1 MQQNE
6 EIYYINPVPSDPK
19 CMYITSRLINQEVER
34 GHLQYQIIPEL
45 LIKLSITNEELLDFI
60 IEEITEDNLK
70 RLLPLTKT
78 AGDINDYKLLLVIK
92 SKRDNNLICLKGAL
106 LNKKTNRIALMTSFN
121 NETHITRAIK
131 SHDSN
136 YFIGH
141 YRLSAPPKF
150 WSELIKIVKQ
160 EVNTNNTNN
169 SKCKTNVPKIHK
181 KLIWETYIGI
191 DKGREKCLCCN
202 MNNIDPFDFHM
213 GHIIPKSKG
222 GSMCKENLRPICS
235 QCNHSMN
242 NENMIDFMKRL
253 NYDIERLKYDSEQNQ
268 DPKLVQNQDSKLT
281 IKCIMRNNQW
291 DRHKNVF
298 DTIIYTKKIVSPWG
312 HWKETNKLFN
322 EGKFNNEKFS
332 HIFIN
337 DININDYILMF
348 HKTYDYALVLKIT
361 SESIAERLNNI
372 IILRENKCN
381 HTPLVKDCKECNDS
395 ILEIFSSK
403 YFEENHKLYT
413 KYLNE
418 DYKFENMYAIIRN
431 VEIIGKINN
440 TCDVF
445 NKGKNLQNSI
455 SRRTFEIDKKDI
467 NEQLDR
473 NIDSKKND
481 QIDSDNNIIL

>member
-1 MQQNE
+1 
-6 EIYYINPVPSDPK
+6 
-19 CMYITSRLINQEVER
+19 
-34 GHLQYQIIPEL
+34 
-45 LIKLSITNEELLDFI
+45 
-60 IEEITEDNLK
+60 
-70 RLLPLTKT
+70 
-78 AGDINDYKLLLVIK
+78 
-92 SKRDNNLICLKGAL
+92 
-106 LNKKTNRIALMTSFN
+106 
-121 NETHITRAIK
+121 
-131 SHDSN
+131 
-136 YFIGH
+136 
-141 YRLSAPPKF
+141 
-150 WSELIKIVKQ
+150 
-160 EVNTNNTNN
+160 
-169 SKCKTNVPKIHK
+169 
-181 KLIWETYIGI
+181 
-191 DKGREKCLCCN
+191 
-202 MNNIDPFDFHM
+202 
-213 GHIIPKSKG
+213 
-222 GSMCKENLRPICS
+222 
-235 QCNHSMN
+235 
-242 NENMIDFMKRL
+242 
-253 NYDIERLKYDSEQNQ
+253 
-268 DPKLVQNQDSKLT
+268 
-281 IKCIMRNNQW
+281 MRNNQW

-361 SESIAERLNNI
+361 SESIVERLNDI
-372 IILRENKCN
+372 IVLRENKCN

>member
-1 MQQNE
+1 MQ
-6 EIYYINPVPSDPK
+6 
-19 CMYITSRLINQEVER
+19 
-34 GHLQYQIIPEL
+34 
-45 LIKLSITNEELLDFI
+45 
-60 IEEITEDNLK
+60 
-70 RLLPLTKT
+70 
-78 AGDINDYKLLLVIK
+78 
-92 SKRDNNLICLKGAL
+92 
-106 LNKKTNRIALMTSFN
+106 SFN
-121 NETHITRAIK
+121 NETHNARSIR
-131 SHDSN
+131 SHDPN

-160 EVNTNNTNN
+160 ETNTNNTNNTNINNSNIINTNNTNNTNINNSNIINTNN
-169 SKCKTNVPKIHK
+169 SKCKTNIPKIHK

-213 GHIIPKSKG
+213 GHVIPKSKG
-222 GSMCKENLRPICS
+222 GTMSKENLRPICS

-242 NENMIDFMKRL
+242 NENMVDFMKRL
-253 NYDIERLKYDSEQNQ
+253 NYDVERLKYNSEQIQ
-268 DPKLVQNQDSKLT
+268 DPNSDQTQDPKLT

-291 DRHKNVF
+291 DRHTNVF
-298 DTIIYTKKIVSPWG
+298 DTIIYTKKIISPWA

-322 EGKFNNEKFS
+322 ENKFNNEKFS

-361 SESIAERLNNI
+361 SEPIAERLNDI

-381 HTPLVKDCKECNDS
+381 HTPLVKNCKECNDS

-440 TCDVF
+440 TCDAF
-445 NKGKNLQNSI
+445 IKGKHLQNSI
-455 SRRTFEIDKKDI
+455 SRRTFEIHKKDI
-467 NEQLDR
+467 NESLE
-473 NIDSKKND
+473 IND
-481 QIDSDNNIIL
+481 QIDIVL

>member
-6 EIYYINPVPSDPK
+6 EIYYLNPVPSDPK
-19 CMYITSRLINQEVER
+19 CIYITSRLINQEVER

-121 NETHITRAIK
+121 DENHINRSIK

-160 EVNTNNTNN
+160 EVNIL
-169 SKCKTNVPKIHK
+169 KIK
-181 KLIWETYIGI
+181 YKL
-191 DKGREKCLCCN
+191 
-202 MNNIDPFDFHM
+202 
-213 GHIIPKSKG
+213 
-222 GSMCKENLRPICS
+222 
-235 QCNHSMN
+235 
-242 NENMIDFMKRL
+242 
-253 NYDIERLKYDSEQNQ
+253 
-268 DPKLVQNQDSKLT
+268 
-281 IKCIMRNNQW
+281 RNNQW
-291 DRHKNVF
+291 KKRKNVF
-298 DTIIYTKKIVSPWG
+298 DSIIYTNKIISPYG
-312 HWKETNKLFN
+312 HWKDTNKLFD
-322 EGKFNNEKFS
+322 EGKFNNEKFAK
-332 HIFIN
+332 IFIN

-348 HKTYDYALVLKIT
+348 DTNYDYALVLKIT
-361 SESIAERLNNI
+361 SNSIAERLNDI
-372 IILRENKCN
+372 IIIRDNKCN
-381 HTPLVKDCKECNDS
+381 HSPLSHGCKTCPDS
-395 ILEIFSSK
+395 IIEIVNSK

-418 DYKFENMYAIIRN
+418 DYKFENMHAIIRN

-440 TCDVF
+440 TCDAF
-445 NKGKNLQNSI
+445 NQKNHFQASI
-455 SRRTFEIDKKDI
+455 NRINIEIDKKDI
-467 NEQLDR
+467 LKLDKKEPEENKDKQIINLINEQLEDYET
-473 NIDSKKND
+473 
-481 QIDSDNNIIL
+481 DSDN